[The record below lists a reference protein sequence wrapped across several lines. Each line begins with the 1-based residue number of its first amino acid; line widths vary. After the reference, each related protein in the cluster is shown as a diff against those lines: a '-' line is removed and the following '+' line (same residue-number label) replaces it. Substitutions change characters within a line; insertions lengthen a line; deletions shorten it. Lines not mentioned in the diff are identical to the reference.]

1 MTMMTLTQ
9 SERPVSSGFRVDVSR
24 GERVGRV
31 SSEWFSR
38 PDDERYLSLTDL
50 YDAVRRRADRAQA
63 RTVESRGVK
72 VEAIRDNAERLAL
85 LVPGRDEP
93 VAPTHWSFGQLCG
106 LVGARHHP
114 ICGSFPRRWPGSIC
128 NMACSHTAPSC

>member
-9 SERPVSSGFRVDVSR
+9 NERPVSSGFRVDVSR

-50 YDAVRRRADRAQA
+50 HDAVRRRATRPRESCLQQA
-63 RTVESRGVK
+63 
-72 VEAIRDNAERLAL
+72 
-85 LVPGRDEP
+85 
-93 VAPTHWSFGQLCG
+93 
-106 LVGARHHP
+106 ARS
-114 ICGSFPRRWPGSIC
+114 GSGS
-128 NMACSHTAPSC
+128 S

>member
-9 SERPVSSGFRVDVSR
+9 NAQPVASGFRVDVSR

-31 SSEWFSR
+31 SSEWFAR

-50 YDAVRRRADRAQA
+50 YDAVRRRAECAQVH
-63 RTVESRGVK
+63 TVESRAVK
-72 VEAIRDNAERLAL
+72 VKASRGDATNQWRPHIGVLGNCA
-85 LVPGRDEP
+85 
-93 VAPTHWSFGQLCG
+93 G
-106 LVGARHHP
+106 LSARHHP

>member
-9 SERPVSSGFRVDVSR
+9 NERPVSSGFRVDVSR

-50 YDAVRRRADRAQA
+50 YDAVRRRAERAQA
-63 RTVESRGVK
+63 RTVESRAVK
-72 VEAIRDNAERLAL
+72 VEAAATMPSGWLCRCRDVTNQWHPHIGVLGNCA
-85 LVPGRDEP
+85 
-93 VAPTHWSFGQLCG
+93 G
-106 LVGARHHP
+106 LSARHHP

-128 NMACSHTAPSC
+128 NMACCHTAPSC